1 MQGLRHHRFAHFACH
16 GVFEAGKPF
25 DTSLKLRGDNRL
37 TMLGVVRSR
46 LPVTEFALLS
56 ACHAAELTDG
66 SIVDE
71 ALHLTTAVQFC
82 GFRSVICTMWAMA
95 DTDWQDLAE
104 YFYKSMFFGGHESIP
119 CHEKALRDAMQ
130 KLRRETSQS
139 SALGEFCTL
148 LWGVVHDAFL
158 VFPVSNLNLPTCR
171 THELSDYV
179 SRI

>member
-1 MQGLRHHRFAHFACH
+1 
-16 GVFEAGKPF
+16 
-25 DTSLKLRGDNRL
+25 
-37 TMLGVVRSR
+37 MLGVVRSR
-46 LPVTEFALLS
+46 LPAAEFALLS
-56 ACHAAELTDG
+56 ACHTAELTDG
-66 SIVDE
+66 RIVGE
-71 ALHLTTAVQFC
+71 AQHLTAAMQFC
-82 GFRSVICTMWAMA
+82 GFRSVVCTIWAMA
-95 DTDWQDLAE
+95 DTDGQDLAE
-104 YFYKSMFFGGHESIP
+104 HIYKSPFFGGHESIP

-139 SALGEFCTL
+139 STLGECCTL